1 MHQSTLKTHSDLRSI
16 VEDVQEI
23 FHEAASTTGEKAE
36 DLRKKGL
43 ELLDSSVSKIQDVKS
58 TAVETGKDIAAST
71 DKYLQENLW
80 RTIAIS
86 AGIGMLIGIAI
97 SRR

>member
-1 MHQSTLKTHSDLRSI
+1 MHHSTLKTHSDLRSA
-16 VEDVQEI
+16 VEDVQEM

-36 DLRKKGL
+36 DLRNKGL
-43 ELLDSSVSKIQDVKS
+43 EMLDSSISKIQEVQA
-58 TAVETGKDIAAST
+58 TAVETGKEIAAST

-97 SRR
+97 SRK